1 MGSHAVRVA
10 QIESLRALAAKALT
24 TFEAGFAATFFTS
37 PNMSLVPAFRA
48 GLCFS
53 LSIQTCGIT
62 NFSVFFTSAVAMV
75 VNAASTAFTSFG
87 LRPADSP
94 IFFVRSPAVIARAP
108 PFIAFLAFIA
118 FIATIVSEA
127 RIEVQVVGRGSK
139 RLDQ

>member
-62 NFSVFFTSAVAMV
+62 NFSVFFTSAVAMA

-94 IFFVRSPAVIARAP
+94 IFAVRAPAVIARAP
-108 PFIAFLAFIA
+108 PFIAFIA

-127 RIEVQVVGRGSK
+127 RTGRLRDRRDG
-139 RLDQ
+139 